1 MPHDEPERIQPA
13 TDHEIL
19 RDIWCD
25 VKELK
30 EDYIT
35 VRQVLFGNGN
45 LGMAGKVNVMWGV
58 AITLATTAVAGIL
71 GYLGWLIVR

>member
-1 MPHDEPERIQPA
+1 M
-13 TDHEIL
+13 
-19 RDIWCD
+19 
-25 VKELK
+25 KELK

-45 LGMAGKVNVMWGV
+45 LGMAGKVNVMWGI
-58 AITLATTAVAGIL
+58 AITIGGALFTGAL

>member
-1 MPHDEPERIQPA
+1 MDEIPEILEHKS
-13 TDHEIL
+13 DGEIL

-25 VKELK
+25 VKGLK
-30 EDYIT
+30 DDYKA
-35 VRQVLFGNGN
+35 VRLVLYGNGK

-58 AITLATTAVAGIL
+58 AITLGTTAAAGIL